1 MLFSEYFNIK
11 CLVDEDWFNPIL
23 TQDTL
28 LFIDPFAVFKSK
40 DKLFKDTYSEMM
52 YFFQQVFELIAHAG
66 GNKNNLS
73 YKKAESMLLFPEENA
88 FCLGYSKTRRG
99 SGTGPLWAK
108 TLASNINSI
117 IARGVTHISHFEELG
132 IFCTGVGPDRLSDMT
147 TNLLKNRFI
156 TYTQRICNLH
166 EVPMKKVRVQN
177 AYFDYEFKRWCDS
190 ECLLPVNPYKGNS
203 PVILVP
209 KDFLNM
215 LPEINSDDFINTI
228 DLAERMRN
236 DFNYEIDKN
245 LDKEKIAEIAIE
257 HYDLVKEYIDI
268 VEKREACTFGEL
280 MKRTLRYAWYDLSKE
295 IVTLNKF
302 VFGNVDNDT
311 SFFDKIF
318 SFTQYYKD
326 FVELRSGYKL
336 LWNES
341 KTSPRSEEDVQI
353 LFKGILDEHCRANNI
368 DFTREVNQGMGPV
381 DFRFSSGYTN
391 RVLLEAKL
399 AKNSKFWNGLKK
411 QLPKYM
417 KIDLCK
423 LGIFL
428 VIAFTDKDIK
438 RVNDIQDI
446 ARETEEYYNITIK
459 TVVVDARIDN
469 KESASKL

>member
-11 CLVDEDWFNPIL
+11 SLGDEDWFNPIL

-40 DKLFKDTYSEMM
+40 DELFKDTYSEMM
-52 YFFQQVFELIAHAG
+52 YFFQQAFELIAHAG

-228 DLAERMRN
+228 DLAERIRN

-302 VFGNVDNDT
+302 VFGDVDNDT

-318 SFTQYYKD
+318 GFTQYYKD

-417 KIDLCK
+417 KIDSCK

>member
-11 CLVDEDWFNPIL
+11 CLGDEEWFNPIL

-40 DKLFKDTYSEMM
+40 DELFKDTYSEMM
-52 YFFQQVFELIAHAG
+52 YFFQQAFELIAHAG

-166 EVPMKKVRVQN
+166 EVPMEKVRVQN

-215 LPEINSDDFINTI
+215 LPEINSDDFTNTI

-302 VFGNVDNDT
+302 VFGDVDNDT

-318 SFTQYYKD
+318 GFTQYYKD

-417 KIDLCK
+417 KIDSCK

>member
-1 MLFSEYFNIK
+1 
-11 CLVDEDWFNPIL
+11 
-23 TQDTL
+23 
-28 LFIDPFAVFKSK
+28 
-40 DKLFKDTYSEMM
+40 
-52 YFFQQVFELIAHAG
+52 
-66 GNKNNLS
+66 
-73 YKKAESMLLFPEENA
+73 
-88 FCLGYSKTRRG
+88 
-99 SGTGPLWAK
+99 
-108 TLASNINSI
+108 
-117 IARGVTHISHFEELG
+117 
-132 IFCTGVGPDRLSDMT
+132 
-147 TNLLKNRFI
+147 
-156 TYTQRICNLH
+156 
-166 EVPMKKVRVQN
+166 
-177 AYFDYEFKRWCDS
+177 
-190 ECLLPVNPYKGNS
+190 
-203 PVILVP
+203 
-209 KDFLNM
+209 
-215 LPEINSDDFINTI
+215 
-228 DLAERMRN
+228 MRN

-302 VFGNVDNDT
+302 VFGDVDNDT

-318 SFTQYYKD
+318 GFTQYYKD

-417 KIDLCK
+417 KIDSCK

>member
-11 CLVDEDWFNPIL
+11 CLGDEDWFNPIL

-40 DKLFKDTYSEMM
+40 DELFKDTYSEMM
-52 YFFQQVFELIAHAG
+52 YFFQQAFGLIAHAG

-190 ECLLPVNPYKGNS
+190 ECLLPVNPYKGNA

-302 VFGNVDNDT
+302 VFGDVDNDT

-318 SFTQYYKD
+318 GFTQYYKD

-417 KIDLCK
+417 KIDSCK

>member
-11 CLVDEDWFNPIL
+11 CLGDEEWFNPIL
-23 TQDTL
+23 PQDTL

-40 DKLFKDTYSEMM
+40 DELFKDTYSEMM
-52 YFFQQVFELIAHAG
+52 YFFQQTFELIAHAG

-156 TYTQRICNLH
+156 TYTQRICNLY
-166 EVPMKKVRVQN
+166 EVPIKKVRVQN

-215 LPEINSDDFINTI
+215 LPEINSDDFTNTI
-228 DLAERMRN
+228 DLEERMRN

-302 VFGNVDNDT
+302 VFGDVDNDT

-318 SFTQYYKD
+318 GFTQYYKD

-417 KIDLCK
+417 KIDSCK

-446 ARETEEYYNITIK
+446 ARETEEYYNITIR

-469 KESASKL
+469 KDSASKL